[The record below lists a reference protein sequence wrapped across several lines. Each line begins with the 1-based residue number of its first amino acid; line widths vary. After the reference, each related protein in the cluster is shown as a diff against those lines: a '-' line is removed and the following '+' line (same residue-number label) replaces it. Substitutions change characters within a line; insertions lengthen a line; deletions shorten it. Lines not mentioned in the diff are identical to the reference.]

1 MYTFEQTEIQLIV
14 GSRYHELIESADS
27 VVRGT
32 CWHAS
37 ISTDRPRLPIPRLM
51 PACNHDRPIQSNP
64 TTQVS
69 MYRSCKRL
77 GLVLQ
82 ELPPRFETVRFFWGG
97 GLRLG

>member
-1 MYTFEQTEIQLIV
+1 MYAFEQTEIQLIV

-27 VVRGT
+27 VVRGVLARL
-32 CWHAS
+32 H
-37 ISTDRPRLPIPRLM
+37 IDRSTAAPHPPSDACMHPRST
-51 PACNHDRPIQSNP
+51 NPIQSNP

-82 ELPPRFETVRFFWGG
+82 ELPPRFETVRFIF
-97 GLRLG
+97 